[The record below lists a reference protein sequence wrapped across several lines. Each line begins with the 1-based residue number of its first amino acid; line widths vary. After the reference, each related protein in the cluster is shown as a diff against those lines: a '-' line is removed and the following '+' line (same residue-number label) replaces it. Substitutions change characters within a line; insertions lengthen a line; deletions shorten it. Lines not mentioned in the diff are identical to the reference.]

1 MTFERDYTADFFD
14 ALAYALIAE
23 DHFRAAC
30 ETAVGRA
37 VGDGQGIVWIG
48 IDYGR
53 DVTVS
58 VIPMADI
65 QP

>member
-1 MTFERDYTADFFD
+1 MSRDYLPDFFD
-14 ALAYALIAE
+14 ALAYALLAE
-23 DHFRAAC
+23 RVTTAC

-37 VGDGQGIVWIG
+37 IGDGQGIVWIG

-58 VIPMADI
+58 VIPLADF